1 MGKHTL
7 KVDDEFEEVSTHTV
21 DGRQRVT
28 LGDLVKDTRRVRV
41 YRNARGE
48 LLLQPVMEV
57 PAAEVWLFQNPEAL
71 TGVKKGLE
79 DAATGRV
86 SRLNPDKL

>member
-1 MGKHTL
+1 MAKNTL

-28 LGDLVKDTRRVRV
+28 LGDLVKDIRRVRV

-48 LLLQPVMEV
+48 LLLQPVMEI

-71 TGVKKGLE
+71 TTVKKGLG
-79 DAATGRV
+79 DAAKGRV

>member
-7 KVDDEFEEVSTHTV
+7 KVDDEFEEISTHTV

-57 PAAEVWLFQNPEAL
+57 PAAEVWLFQHPEAL
-71 TGVKKGLE
+71 TAVKKGLE
-79 DAATGRV
+79 DAAKGRV
-86 SRLNPDKL
+86 ARLNPDKL